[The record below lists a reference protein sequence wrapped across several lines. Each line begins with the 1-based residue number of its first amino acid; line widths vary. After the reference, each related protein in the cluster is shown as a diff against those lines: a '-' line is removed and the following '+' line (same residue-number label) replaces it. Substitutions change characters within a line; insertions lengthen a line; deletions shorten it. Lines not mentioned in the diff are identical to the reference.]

1 MSNIEIFIRE
11 HRNELDVFT
20 PSTAVWSGIEAGM
33 HQPTFLKSTTSWLKY
48 AGFSASV
55 IAVLVYLKTN
65 STEPAITHA
74 LASEQK
80 VQTSEIIVPPP
91 SPVTEVSQEKIIA
104 SQLESVTPSY
114 KAEERNEVS
123 TAPVT
128 STSARNEDIT
138 APIALSTPPQ
148 IAASPTPSVRQ
159 QPSSGMLAV
168 SKDSIKIDTSFA
180 GVNTLEVDCS
190 SFDINITAVAG
201 DKITF
206 KANSKSES
214 HGLIIGKRKRSIKY
228 ERTNDVLKITEVKES
243 KDSNGDTTSVN
254 CKQSKDGKGSKGD
267 VIIGC
272 HTESSH
278 MSFEVPASTNVIL
291 HSSYGDI
298 KVSGL
303 QNKSTTIHARSGDV
317 KLENLATELDLS
329 MGYGDLSGNGMTG
342 NVSGKVSS
350 GDITFTNLKGNV
362 DITTSYGDQHYKDV
376 TGNIKAQCSSGD
388 LKINSMKGDLDI
400 DSKYG
405 DISLEDF
412 KGNTMLHTSSG
423 DIKGKNVELT
433 EKMEANTSY
442 GDIKMKFVNPLSAL
456 SFDLETNYGDIR
468 IDKDG
473 QNVNE
478 NKKLVLKNGN
488 ILVKAHTSSGDQSYK

>member
-1 MSNIEIFIRE
+1 M
-11 HRNELDVFT
+11 
-20 PSTAVWSGIEAGM
+20 
-33 HQPTFLKSTTSWLKY
+33 
-48 AGFSASV
+48 
-55 IAVLVYLKTN
+55 
-65 STEPAITHA
+65 
-74 LASEQK
+74 
-80 VQTSEIIVPPP
+80 
-91 SPVTEVSQEKIIA
+91 
-104 SQLESVTPSY
+104 
-114 KAEERNEVS
+114 
-123 TAPVT
+123 
-128 STSARNEDIT
+128 
-138 APIALSTPPQ
+138 
-148 IAASPTPSVRQ
+148 
-159 QPSSGMLAV
+159 
-168 SKDSIKIDTSFA
+168 
-180 GVNTLEVDCS
+180 
-190 SFDINITAVAG
+190 
-201 DKITF
+201 
-206 KANSKSES
+206 
-214 HGLIIGKRKRSIKY
+214 
-228 ERTNDVLKITEVKES
+228 
-243 KDSNGDTTSVN
+243 
-254 CKQSKDGKGSKGD
+254 
-267 VIIGC
+267 
-272 HTESSH
+272 
-278 MSFEVPASTNVIL
+278 
-291 HSSYGDI
+291 
-298 KVSGL
+298 
-303 QNKSTTIHARSGDV
+303 
-317 KLENLATELDLS
+317 ATELDLS